1 MAANYQYFAMFE
13 ELTEAVRS
21 LKPVTY
27 LLVEVEDR
35 VHGHG
40 DPPPPCQRSTAPL
53 DSIPSRTP
61 TGKVGEPAQGRKEGA
76 VYGHSNN
83 RLNKNTICTYLC
95 QLAND

>member
-61 TGKVGEPAQGRKEGA
+61 TKDSRRTCTGREKRAQCIDMT
-76 VYGHSNN
+76 
-83 RLNKNTICTYLC
+83 TIG
-95 QLAND
+95 

>member
-40 DPPPPCQRSTAPL
+40 DPPPPCQRSTASTRHNSGRP
-53 DSIPSRTP
+53 PVGNWWTCTEKEREQYHGH
-61 TGKVGEPAQGRKEGA
+61 GKKIKEKCHQHAFAPAGQ
-76 VYGHSNN
+76 
-83 RLNKNTICTYLC
+83 
-95 QLAND
+95 